1 MVYVW
6 YIHGIYLDIPYISM
20 AVDIPCIS
28 KYIHGISTKYIH
40 GIYLDI
46 HGISFDVYTWYIL
59 GYTWIFLA
67 S

>member
-1 MVYVW
+1 MVYPR
-6 YIHGIYLDIPYISM
+6 IYKD
-20 AVDIPCIS
+20 
-28 KYIHGISTKYIH
+28 IHGISTIKDIN
-40 GIYLDI
+40 GISKDI